1 MQEQIFDL
9 LLKEEDVTWKTILFD
24 LVKTEQMDPWDIDV
38 TLLTQRYI
46 KVIKEMQEH
55 NFRVSGKIV
64 VAAAFLLKMKSSH
77 LLSHD
82 ITNLDKLIHQTEEA
96 VDDEEFVDEIEQ
108 GTFTYKKGN
117 QEFTLIPRN
126 PQPRN
131 RKVSIHDLVN
141 ALQRAMATKKRIL
154 EKQRPVKFVVPKR
167 KIDIMEAIQEVYD
180 KLEYYSKKDQ
190 AKTVTFSRLLPPK
203 AGRQEKVFTFMPILH
218 LENQQKVEMSQ
229 NKPFDEIHVKL
240 HAKAK

>member
-9 LLKEEDVTWKTILFD
+9 LLKEEEVTWKTILFD
-24 LVKTEQMDPWDIDV
+24 LVKTEQMNPWDVNV
-38 TLLTQRYI
+38 TLLTQKYI
-46 KVIKEMQEH
+46 KVIKGMQEH

-77 LLSHD
+77 LLNHD
-82 ITNLDKLIHQTEEA
+82 ITNLDRLIHQTEEA
-96 VDDEEFVDEIEQ
+96 VDEDFMDDVEDGV
-108 GTFTYKKGN
+108 FTYKKGK

-141 ALQRAMATKKRIL
+141 ALQRAMASKKRIL
-154 EKQRPVKFVVPKR
+154 ERQRPVKFVMPER

-190 AKTVTFSRLLPPK
+190 EKTVTFSRLLPPK
-203 AGRQEKVFTFMPILH
+203 AGRQEKVFTFMPLLH
-218 LENQQKVEMSQ
+218 LENQQKIETTQ
-229 NKPFDEIHVKL
+229 EKAFDEIHVTL
-240 HAKAK
+240 TAKAK